1 MNQRDGKQV
10 GEQSAFDLVLYLYDC
25 TIKLFCAT
33 TAIGLTFVVS
43 SWMGITFER
52 IVNTKDM
59 RLAITSQAEEP
70 KHDQRH
76 SSFLPSLETRI

>member
-33 TAIGLTFVVS
+33 TAIGLTFVVIKLD
-43 SWMGITFER
+43 GDNF
-52 IVNTKDM
+52 
-59 RLAITSQAEEP
+59 
-70 KHDQRH
+70 
-76 SSFLPSLETRI
+76 